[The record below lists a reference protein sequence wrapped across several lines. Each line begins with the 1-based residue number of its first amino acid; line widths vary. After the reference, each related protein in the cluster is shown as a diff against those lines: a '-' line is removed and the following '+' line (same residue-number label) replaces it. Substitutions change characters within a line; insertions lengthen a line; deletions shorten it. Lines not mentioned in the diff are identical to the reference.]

1 MSSLFS
7 IANPGGGNL
16 KPYGSKE
23 KVDSLFTGG
32 DELAHVKYGK
42 SAVEMFLSGGA
53 SISSVKVRIFD
64 LSDDKQRNEYE
75 VLWADLLVRMS
86 EGKVVVETHSDL
98 VKHPDGTSYWMKYIE
113 YVEFEGSSPSV
124 DGKEG

>member
-1 MSSLFS
+1 MSIFS
-7 IANPGGGNL
+7 MANPGGGNL

-23 KVDSLFTGG
+23 KVDSLFTGPN
-32 DELAHVKYGK
+32 DDLAQARGR

-53 SISSVKVRIFD
+53 SIQSVKVRIFD

-75 VLWADLLVRMS
+75 VLWADLLARMS

-113 YVEFEGSSPSV
+113 YIEFTTV
-124 DGKEG
+124 DKIKKES